1 MLQARPGRS
10 VNNSSNKVHQTL
22 DRFLAEP
29 CTYSSSP
36 WAQSAGTKL
45 RNGSLAENFGTS
57 LARNLSRD
65 VCKCLERIMVC
76 VCSLRYRHGN
86 RRYLQ
91 SWVSRHCTH
100 FKELNERNMGMV
112 LFFLYPSWFALWH
125 FSNGVEMNSVWWQ
138 WDAQI
143 FNRVWL
149 NGGG

>member
-36 WAQSAGTKL
+36 WAQSEGTKL
-45 RNGSLAENFGTS
+45 RNGSLAENFGHPLRET
-57 LARNLSRD
+57 
-65 VCKCLERIMVC
+65 CLGMFVNAWNVSWC
-76 VCSLRYRHGN
+76 VCSLRCRHGN

-138 WDAQI
+138 WDTQI
-143 FNRVWL
+143 FYRAWL
-149 NGGG
+149 KGGG